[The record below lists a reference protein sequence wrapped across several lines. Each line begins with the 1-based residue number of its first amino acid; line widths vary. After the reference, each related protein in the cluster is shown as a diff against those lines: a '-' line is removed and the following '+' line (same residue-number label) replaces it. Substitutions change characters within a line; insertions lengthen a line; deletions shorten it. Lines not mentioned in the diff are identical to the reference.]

1 MSSATIMSSANTDVM
16 STTEVMSTTDVM
28 PSEIVE
34 NLKTYMLSKDME
46 VVNDIEEPA
55 NNLEEPSNNLE
66 EPAEPLKKYRARNYD
81 KSDEEYATQMKKYQI
96 PQEFRDFTEGLMD
109 ETYINRYG
117 LLQAI
122 DDFQRTRPEI
132 QLSCAF
138 QNGAFNCRP
147 YQPCVIS

>member
-1 MSSATIMSSANTDVM
+1 MSSANTDFM
-16 STTEVMSTTDVM
+16 STTHVM

-46 VVNDIEEPA
+46 AVNEIEESENNFQEPA
-55 NNLEEPSNNLE
+55 ENNLQ
-66 EPAEPLKKYRARNYD
+66 EPLKKYRARNYD
-81 KSDEEYATQMKKYQI
+81 KSDEEYATQMRKYEI

-109 ETYINRYG
+109 ETHINRFG

-122 DDFQRTRPEI
+122 EDYERTRPEI

-147 YQPCVIS
+147 YQPCVIC

>member
-1 MSSATIMSSANTDVM
+1 MSSATIMN
-16 STTEVMSTTDVM
+16 TTDVM

-34 NLKTYMLSKDME
+34 NLKTYMLSKEME
-46 VVNDIEEPA
+46 VVNESEELENNLQEPA
-55 NNLEEPSNNLE
+55 NNLQ
-66 EPAEPLKKYRARNYD
+66 EPLKKYRARNYD
-81 KSDEEYATQMKKYQI
+81 KSDEEYATQMRKYEI

-109 ETYINRYG
+109 ETHINRYG

-122 DDFQRTRPEI
+122 DDYERTRPEI

-147 YQPCVIS
+147 YQPCVIC

>member
-28 PSEIVE
+28 ILPNNSLE
-34 NLKTYMLSKDME
+34 TYILSKDME
-46 VVNDIEEPA
+46 AIISEEPE
-55 NNLEEPSNNLE
+55 NNLQEPEIITVQL
-66 EPAEPLKKYRARNYD
+66 LKKYRSRNYD
-81 KSDEEYATQMKKYQI
+81 KSDEEYAMQMKKYTI

-109 ETYINRYG
+109 ETHINRFG

-122 DDFQRTRPEI
+122 EDFQRTRPEI

-138 QNGAFNCRP
+138 QDCAFNFRP

>member
-1 MSSATIMSSANTDVM
+1 MSSANTD
-16 STTEVMSTTDVM
+16 VMSTTDVM

-46 VVNDIEEPA
+46 VVNDREDPE
-55 NNLEEPSNNLE
+55 NNLQESENNLQ
-66 EPAEPLKKYRARNYD
+66 EPAEPSEQSVALKKYRARNYD
-81 KSDEEYATQMKKYQI
+81 NSDKEYATQMKKYEI
-96 PQEFRDFTEGLMD
+96 PQDFRDFTEGLMD
-109 ETYINRYG
+109 ETHINRFG

-122 DDFQRTRPEI
+122 EDFQRTRPEI

-147 YQPCVIS
+147 YQPCVIC